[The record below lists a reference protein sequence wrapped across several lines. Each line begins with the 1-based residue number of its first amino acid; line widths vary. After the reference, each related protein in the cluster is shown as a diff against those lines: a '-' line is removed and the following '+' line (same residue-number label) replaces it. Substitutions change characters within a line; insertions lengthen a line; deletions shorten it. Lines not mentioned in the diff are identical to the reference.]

1 MRAGRDACIVAIH
14 WRCSHKNVKKFDIK
28 ILHKIGSVDV
38 VESFGEIYD
47 TDC

>member
-14 WRCSHKNVKKFDIK
+14 WICSHKNVKIDIK
-28 ILHKIGSVDV
+28 ILHKIGYVDV